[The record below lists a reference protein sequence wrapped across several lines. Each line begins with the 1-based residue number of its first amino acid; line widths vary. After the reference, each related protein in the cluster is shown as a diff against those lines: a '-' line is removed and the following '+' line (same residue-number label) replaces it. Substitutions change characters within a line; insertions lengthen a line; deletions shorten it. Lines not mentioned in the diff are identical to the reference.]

1 LLSVRQAEGAD
12 RLPQTNSSLH
22 IIFRVYPLSK
32 QVATRKTVFTDRE
45 LKIVVVCCAK
55 NEPCGSLPSVN
66 CVALAIV
73 SDDKRRADPNAARR
87 LVNSQK
93 PPFSTQKNGWSD
105 SQIRKCSNFFQNFL
119 D

>member
-1 LLSVRQAEGAD
+1 VPIAC
-12 RLPQTNSSLH
+12 PQTNSSLH

-93 PPFSTQKNGWSD
+93 PPFG
-105 SQIRKCSNFFQNFL
+105 IRKMAGRNHKFGNVQIFFDFFKILL